1 MEHSALV
8 KKITCFIPENEN
20 LPEGFSQCSPQEV
33 LTIIK
38 TGYSAL
44 TIAKSELQEIGNEDV
59 IQTVRRELDKNHEIV
74 YESLKEKI
82 SKLERDLE
90 IKTELY
96 KTVLT
101 NQEEKLENQL
111 SRRLSAQQTVFDRI
125 QSANN
130 HEREQLQTE
139 IIRLKEAQK
148 SAIAEKAMGIVHR
161 DLENMRTILSEKDKQ
176 NEQMKGVFERAIEKI
191 DTITQKKSVV
201 SIGKMGETQF
211 KNIAESTFRDFEG
224 FELVDVHSVGGQ
236 GDFHLKF
243 GEFTVLADSKLYSH
257 KVNSTSRDKIKR
269 DLKKNE
275 HIHFAWL
282 VSMDTMIDK
291 FDKAPFMFEWLS
303 EKKCVCYV
311 NHLLKYEEPGE
322 MLRAVYYCC
331 KILYGIISGNGDEN
345 LTEINKLKERELKI
359 REIAQKMVKNSRE
372 RETLMTQFRTNF
384 DKNDEYI
391 REILD
396 GETNKMAGECFGEV
410 VKWWNENMVAD
421 AENTEKLKSNVL
433 WNQYKKYLETENKE
447 NTLDANGFKNILCS
461 FLHESKIVRPKTK
474 GGALEIM
481 GYKIKV

>member
-44 TIAKSELQEIGNEDV
+44 KIAKAELQEIGNEDV
-59 IQTVRRELDKNHEIV
+59 RRTVRRELDKNHEIV

-224 FELVDVHSVGGQ
+224 FELVDVH
-236 GDFHLKF
+236 HRLPI
-243 GEFTVLADSKLYSH
+243 E
-257 KVNSTSRDKIKR
+257 R
-269 DLKKNE
+269 
-275 HIHFAWL
+275 
-282 VSMDTMIDK
+282 
-291 FDKAPFMFEWLS
+291 KAE
-303 EKKCVCYV
+303 
-311 NHLLKYEEPGE
+311 
-322 MLRAVYYCC
+322 A
-331 KILYGIISGNGDEN
+331 
-345 LTEINKLKERELKI
+345 
-359 REIAQKMVKNSRE
+359 
-372 RETLMTQFRTNF
+372 
-384 DKNDEYI
+384 
-391 REILD
+391 
-396 GETNKMAGECFGEV
+396 
-410 VKWWNENMVAD
+410 
-421 AENTEKLKSNVL
+421 
-433 WNQYKKYLETENKE
+433 
-447 NTLDANGFKNILCS
+447 
-461 FLHESKIVRPKTK
+461 
-474 GGALEIM
+474 
-481 GYKIKV
+481 